1 MNTRQIF
8 EEKGLFLTEQQKE
21 KSELWGM
28 FSGEDSTLFNILQ
41 KSLEHGNEVIL
52 IKNQGISSLF
62 PNGSTAGILLNEKRD
77 ISCKSVLDF
86 LSLKGSRFN
95 AQTGQ
100 CYYGGFYSAY
110 QEKRFLSVS
119 RYSAELE
126 KLGEETEKIAENQK
140 FLPFSFT
147 RITPKNKTDGIFSE
161 IQIESYSLSENL
173 YQLKRC
179 EQFLRKPG
187 RESEEYF
194 FQTGKTAPILERL
207 SKLEIPVL
215 DDETHRVVRN
225 RENSTQ
231 KSMEEKQ
238 K

>member
-8 EEKGLFLTEQQKE
+8 EEKGLFLTEPQE
-21 KSELWGM
+21 VWGM
-28 FSGEDSTLFNILQ
+28 FSGEDSTLFKMLQ

-52 IKNQGISSLF
+52 IKNQEISSLF
-62 PNGSTAGILLNEKRD
+62 PNGSTAGILLNEKHD

-86 LSLKGSRFN
+86 LSLKGSFFT
-95 AQTGQ
+95 AQIGQ
-100 CYYGGFYSAY
+100 CYFYSAY

-126 KLGEETEKIAENQK
+126 KLGEETEKIAENQN

-147 RITPKNKTDGIFSE
+147 RITPKSKTDGIFSE
-161 IQIESYSLSENL
+161 IQVETYSLSEDL

-179 EQFLRKPG
+179 EQFLRNPEG
-187 RESEEYF
+187 EIEEYF
-194 FQTGKTAPILERL
+194 FQAGETAPILESL

>member
-1 MNTRQIF
+1 MNTRESF
-8 EEKGLFLTEQQKE
+8 EEKGLFLTEPQKE
-21 KSELWGM
+21 NSEVWGM
-28 FSGEDSTLFNILQ
+28 FSGEDSTLFKMLQ

-77 ISCKSVLDF
+77 ISCKSILDF
-86 LSLKGSRFN
+86 LSLKVSRFN

-140 FLPFSFT
+140 LLPFSFT
-147 RITPKNKTDGIFSE
+147 RITPKSKTDEIFSE

-194 FQTGKTAPILERL
+194 FQAGKTAPILESL

-215 DDETHRVVRN
+215 DDETHRVVRS
-225 RENSTQ
+225 R
-231 KSMEEKQ
+231 
-238 K
+238 